1 MHTQRGQ
8 VVKTFKPGGSEKE
21 VSQRNIPPAPGF
33 MKVELW
39 KKNKPSKGRVKVD
52 PNNIKKVE
60 DYNMYSDV
68 GGDGGDQYLFDYE
81 ELKKA
86 MNEATGATDQKNIK
100 DIIDHYEKKMSS
112 KNNPKYS
119 GSSGQEP

>member
-1 MHTQRGQ
+1 MLTYRGQ
-8 VVKTFKPGGSEKE
+8 VVKTFKPGGTDLE
-21 VSQRNIPPAPGF
+21 VSGRSLPAAPGLG
-33 MKVELW
+33 KVELW

-52 PNNIKKVE
+52 PNNIKKAE

-86 MNEATGATDQKNIK
+86 INEATGSTD
-100 DIIDHYEKKMSS
+100 
-112 KNNPKYS
+112 
-119 GSSGQEP
+119 

>member
-1 MHTQRGQ
+1 LNESSDLHTHRGQ
-8 VVKTFKPGGSEKE
+8 MVKTFKPGGPDIEISG
-21 VSQRNIPPAPGF
+21 RNLPTAPGF
-33 MKVELW
+33 GKVELW
-39 KKNKPSKGRVKVD
+39 KKNKPSKRRVKVD

-86 MNEATGATDQKNIK
+86 INEATGSTDQKNIK
-100 DIIDHYEKKMSS
+100 EIIE
-112 KNNPKYS
+112 KYS
-119 GSSGQEP
+119 